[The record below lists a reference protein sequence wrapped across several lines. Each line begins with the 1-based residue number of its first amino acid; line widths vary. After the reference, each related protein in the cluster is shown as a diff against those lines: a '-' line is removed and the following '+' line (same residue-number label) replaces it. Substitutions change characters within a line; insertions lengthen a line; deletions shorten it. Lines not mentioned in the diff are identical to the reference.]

1 MEYKDLSP
9 AVQSEEQ
16 LRQLIQEKVAA
27 GETSFPS
34 ERALENELGVS
45 RTTLRR
51 SLDTLEKEAVI
62 QKKKPKRNRNQSKAN
77 NQYFANEFHEQPI
90 AGRTKSRSNVTRNSS
105 WQRRGE
111 PLFKLK

>member
-16 LRQLIQEKVAA
+16 LRQLIQEKVAT

-62 QKKKPKRNRNQSKAN
+62 QKETEKESKS
-77 NQYFANEFHEQPI
+77 
-90 AGRTKSRSNVTRNSS
+90 TKSKQSIYC
-105 WQRRGE
+105 
-111 PLFKLK
+111 K

>member
-1 MEYKDLSP
+1 MRGGDMEYKDLSP

-45 RTTLRR
+45 RTTLR
-51 SLDTLEKEAVI
+51 
-62 QKKKPKRNRNQSKAN
+62 
-77 NQYFANEFHEQPI
+77 
-90 AGRTKSRSNVTRNSS
+90 
-105 WQRRGE
+105 
-111 PLFKLK
+111 